1 MRTAYCEIERGR
13 GCVSVRYFSER
24 RYAAEQ
30 ARRRAYAA
38 RRRRLAHIRETIGGV
53 IGLLGFFLLM
63 CVGGS
68 EDLAVITVGGIA
80 GLALMALGGWLGH
93 AFYGQERDA
102 EWLRRLREQER
113 RDGR

>member
-1 MRTAYCEIERGR
+1 MKTVYGEIRKDR
-13 GCVSVRYFSER
+13 GCVSVSWYSPRG
-24 RYAAEQ
+24 YAAAR
-30 ARRRAYAA
+30 ARRREAVA

-53 IGLLGFFLLM
+53 VGLLGFLLLM

-68 EDLAVITVGGIA
+68 EDLAVISVGGIA
-80 GLALMALGGWLGH
+80 GLALMVLGGWLGH